1 LRTSNIKTSLLIKP
15 LYCWGKSPLGV
26 GVMIKK
32 SFSFSSADVTYF
44 INADFAYLEKLV
56 SKEQA
61 IMMTDENIFA
71 THQKK
76 FKGWKT
82 IVIKAGEQFKVQ
94 ATVDDIIQQ
103 LIDASAD
110 RKTTL
115 IGVGGGVIT
124 DITGYV
130 AGVFMR
136 GIKFG
141 FVPTSVLAMTDA
153 AIGGK
158 NGIDVGLYK
167 NMVGLI
173 RQPSFILYDFSFL
186 KSLPKEEWINGFA
199 EVIKHACIKDAPMFT
214 LLEENKLSYFQK
226 DITAVAK
233 LIQRNALIKTKV
245 VLNDEFESGERKLL
259 NFGHTLGHA
268 IENLYQIPHGHAV
281 SIGMGAACK
290 ISETITGFKDTDR
303 VVMVLKQYGLP
314 PQFDFD
320 KAEVF
325 RILKSDKKKDN
336 QSINYILL
344 NKIGKATIVPLPFN
358 DIENLINQL

>member
-1 LRTSNIKTSLLIKP
+1 
-15 LYCWGKSPLGV
+15 
-26 GVMIKK
+26 MIKK
-32 SFSFSSADVTYF
+32 TFSFSSAEVTYY
-44 INADFAYLEKLV
+44 INADFTYLEKLV
-56 SKEQA
+56 SREQA
-61 IMMTDENIFA
+61 VIVTDENIFVK
-71 THQKK
+71 QQQK

-82 IVIKAGEQFKVQ
+82 IVIKAGEQFKIQ
-94 ATVDDIIQQ
+94 ETVDNIVRQ
-103 LIDASAD
+103 LIDAGAD

-124 DITGYV
+124 DIAGYV

-136 GIKFG
+136 GIKCG
-141 FVPTSVLAMTDA
+141 FVPTSILAMVDA

-173 RQPSFILYDFSFL
+173 RQPAFLLYDFSLL
-186 KSLPKEEWINGFA
+186 KSLPEEEWVNGFA

-214 LLEENKLSYFQK
+214 LLERNKLSVFQN
-226 DITAVAK
+226 DFTALAK

-245 VLNDEFESGERKLL
+245 VIADEFEKGERKLL

-268 IENLYQIPHGHAV
+268 IENLYHIPHGHAV
-281 SIGMGAACK
+281 SIGMGVACK
-290 ISETITGFKDTDR
+290 FSETITGFKGTDR
-303 VVMVLKQYGLP
+303 VVNVLKQYGLP
-314 PQFDFD
+314 PHFDFD
-320 KAEVF
+320 KAEAF

-344 NKIGKATIVPLPFN
+344 NKIGMANIVSLPFTE
-358 DIENLINQL
+358 IETLINQL